1 MNTPSVHTIRVWD
14 LPTRLFHWLL
24 VASVIGAFI
33 SVKIG
38 GNAMIWHSRF
48 GYAVLTLMMFRLVW
62 GFMGPTHA
70 RFLSFI
76 KGPAAIWA
84 QWRGRYPETAGHNPL
99 GALSVI
105 ALVVFFGAQSIMGLF
120 TTDEIAFD
128 GPLVKT
134 ASSTVIELATRL
146 HNQAE
151 NILIALVALHV
162 GAIVYYRLVKKKSLV
177 PAMITGDKALS
188 FQAPASADNWQVRL
202 KALVVLALAALV
214 VYYLS
219 L

>member
-1 MNTPSVHTIRVWD
+1 MNSLAKQTVRVWD

-24 VASVIGAFI
+24 VASVVGAFI

-38 GNAMIWHSRF
+38 GNAMIWHARF
-48 GYAVLTLMMFRLVW
+48 GYAVLTLMIFRLVW
-62 GFMGPTHA
+62 GFAGPIHA
-70 RFLSFI
+70 RFSSFL
-76 KGPAAIWA
+76 KGPAAVWA

-99 GALSVI
+99 GALSVM
-105 ALVVFFGAQSIMGLF
+105 AMVAVFGVQSIMGLF

-128 GPLVKT
+128 GPLVKS
-134 ASSTVIELATRL
+134 ASGAVVELATRL

-151 NILIALVALHV
+151 NLLIALVAVHV
-162 GAIVYYRLVKKKSLV
+162 GAIVYYKAVKKKSLV

-188 FQAPASADNWQVRL
+188 FHAPASADTGAVRIR
-202 KALVVLALAALV
+202 ALVILALAALA